1 MERFQLIKR
10 SSFFRSIGLLRGV
23 LFLDFVSFILLLPIL
38 RLFSPVPS
46 RQLLD
51 QVAKP
56 SDLGLELLILALI
69 VVDFHLVA
77 LLVGEVNALLVISVD
92 GQGSEVAEVELDD
105 VVVRPSDYFE
115 IVDGDSFFAVDQGI
129 RFPCPFAHFLHFEEG
144 VFGDEERLEVKQSD
158 QFFIILVVLGD
169 LQLHRFGP
177 FFDNEV
183 VLLPEFKNVGRPF
196 ALVETAHH
204 AVRKQISERALE
216 LETLSDIDE

>member
-1 MERFQLIKR
+1 LERFQLIKR

-51 QVAKP
+51 QVAEP

-115 IVDGDSFFAVDQGI
+115 IVDGDSFFAVDQESVS
-129 RFPCPFAHFLHFEEG
+129 P
-144 VFGDEERLEVKQSD
+144 
-158 QFFIILVVLGD
+158 
-169 LQLHRFGP
+169 
-177 FFDNEV
+177 
-183 VLLPEFKNVGRPF
+183 VLLRISSILKREYLVMKN
-196 ALVETAHH
+196 AL
-204 AVRKQISERALE
+204 K
-216 LETLSDIDE
+216 